1 MAANRYEGKHK
12 LLFRPP
18 PRRLPPQSTADDDN
32 ISPHRPLVPEITIG
46 SSALASATTAQSDDN
61 ETILRCIHSFTTRL
75 RADAL
80 GCCTHQP
87 HREVAASGT
96 TATSSRMLR
105 RPTLESGAG
114 PSMPGPT
121 TSVPPSTLPTLPFV
135 SEEHEDSEVR
145 QVTTGAND
153 GQLLQNE
160 NGLFAAPRSFGMPPP
175 MDTLSSGLQPNGP
188 PSQQPS
194 QQPTLQPNQQ
204 STLQPNLQPNLQ
216 HSYSQES
223 LRSSNGSFHD
233 TGLSGGGKCHAC
245 FLSTESRAHAHP
257 FPVFL
262 CLLSLS
268 LQASNTPTTGAPRR
282 RFPTCPTPAVMLAA
296 NEIHKICNSPSA
308 CCHRRNRCNRHGHHN
323 QHRPRRRRQ
332 KQHL

>member
-1 MAANRYEGKHK
+1 MGPPSFATANTFATPAKQAPPTNATATNPTNNFSFPHHQQQQQQQQQAPPTMSFQPLTTPLPAPRTTVTDTPTTSIPT
-12 LLFRPP
+12 LLRQPTLESGTSGP
-18 PRRLPPQSTADDDN
+18 S
-32 ISPHRPLVPEITIG
+32 V
-46 SSALASATTAQSDDN
+46 AS
-61 ETILRCIHSFTTRL
+61 
-75 RADAL
+75 
-80 GCCTHQP
+80 
-87 HREVAASGT
+87 ASGT

-160 NGLFAAPRSFGMPPP
+160 NGLFAAPRSFGVPPP

-194 QQPTLQPNQQ
+194 QQPTLQP
-204 STLQPNLQPNLQ
+204 TLQPNLQ

-268 LQASNTPTTGAPRR
+268 LSRPPIHQQQAPHV
-282 RFPTCPTPAVMLAA
+282 AVFQ
-296 NEIHKICNSPSA
+296 
-308 CCHRRNRCNRHGHHN
+308 RV
-323 QHRPRRRRQ
+323 QRQ
-332 KQHL
+332 Q